1 MTHLPPVITTP
12 HEWEGARGA
21 DSLERTAALGRDARD
36 FARRNNLAQVPTDN
50 WRGVASLGKESLRLL
65 SNKARHERGK
75 EDIRAAAADR
85 QEDAPAEEDND
96 SETESSDGEDEELD
110 TEHANKVLDED
121 WDTSTWTPPEIEAAC
136 ETLIN
141 VRMGL
146 GGARSILTLSAL
158 CRNAKSPPA
167 SRERSRQSG
176 CYCASFRAIRA
187 QWNMWRRH

>member
-1 MTHLPPVITTP
+1 M
-12 HEWEGARGA
+12 
-21 DSLERTAALGRDARD
+21 
-36 FARRNNLAQVPTDN
+36 
-50 WRGVASLGKESLRLL
+50 ASLGKESLRLL

-146 GGARSILTLSAL
+146 GGARSILTHCLHFAGM
-158 CRNAKSPPA
+158 RRVRQHQENGAGKADVTAPPFA
-167 SRERSRQSG
+167 P
-176 CYCASFRAIRA
+176 
-187 QWNMWRRH
+187 